1 MTQAITSHVERFS
14 KCFPY
19 AGFYWKGLL
28 NVVSKIGPIIN
39 VLIKNLQIKL
49 PSTEIALD
57 KLYEAKVIK
66 VHMLR
71 ANLL

>member
-28 NVVSKIGPIIN
+28 NIVSKSGPIIN
-39 VLIKNLQIKL
+39 VLINILQIKL
-49 PSTEIALD
+49 ATIEIALD
-57 KLYEAKVIK
+57 KLYAAKVIK
-66 VHMLR
+66 VHILR
-71 ANLL
+71 ANL